1 MLKLMNEVD
10 ERKTNIRDVF
20 REWNVVKKVGQF
32 NGRILMN
39 IKKGQVELSHRNDDA
54 ATHFTISDED
64 SITGIIEEMDIWV
77 RTHQNIRQWQNMR
90 HMTIRFMQAWGE
102 SLRNAR
108 EKKPSPFNPAEK
120 AIPIQPSRKSRPHST
135 CSGAPSWGGRTMAGA
150 TTGWPND
157 EVIALQ
163 NIS

>member
-20 REWNVVKKVGQF
+20 RQWNFVKKVGQF
-32 NGRILMN
+32 NGRILMD

-54 ATHFTISDED
+54 ATQFIISDED
-64 SITGIIEEMDIWV
+64 SITQIIGEMDIWV
-77 RTHQNIRQWQNMR
+77 RTHQNTRQWLKMR

-108 EKKPSPFNPAEK
+108 EKKPSPFNPYERAVL
-120 AIPIQPSRKSRPHST
+120 IQPS
-135 CSGAPSWGGRTMAGA
+135 
-150 TTGWPND
+150 
-157 EVIALQ
+157 
-163 NIS
+163 